1 MGNGKLQKQGEY
13 TKIVIYYHVFY
24 AVIELL
30 SDDMS
35 NPVQIGHLFK
45 QLLISSRTC
54 TGPVGPAWRPTA
66 CILTLNF
73 GELVPDFFDQVHF
86 RAIFNNYWMRFL

>member
-1 MGNGKLQKQGEY
+1 MMKIMRSGKLQKQGEY

-35 NPVQIGHLFK
+35 NPVWIGQLFK
-45 QLLISSRTC
+45 QLLIS
-54 TGPVGPAWRPTA
+54 
-66 CILTLNF
+66 
-73 GELVPDFFDQVHF
+73 
-86 RAIFNNYWMRFL
+86 